1 MDLLLKASV
10 HLIEMRLLDRDLPI
24 ANGIRRAVDSGIL
37 RGHQGPLLTCMGDR
51 QPYAN
56 PTALRTPVS
65 GVGWAGGDGIPSDGL
80 GEGWG
85 LPVSPIV
92 LPVRAGPSRA
102 LPSVAS
108 LRDGLRPPLTDR
120 PEPESRKTAG
130 KPPKK
135 RDGRSLEERVPQR

>member
-56 PTALRTPVS
+56 PTALRTPVH
-65 GVGWAGGDGIPSDGL
+65 GHDHAHRAVHLLKQPPRL
-80 GEGWG
+80 
-85 LPVSPIV
+85 LPHRRAQV
-92 LPVRAGPSRA
+92 LPGRRET
-102 LPSVAS
+102 
-108 LRDGLRPPLTDR
+108 GL
-120 PEPESRKTAG
+120 
-130 KPPKK
+130 
-135 RDGRSLEERVPQR
+135 Q